1 MLGAAAGLLSAAAG
15 VGASLLVS
23 VLAGGSPTPIT
34 AVGSRVIDATPG
46 AVKDW
51 AIRTLG
57 TYDKPFLLGGIYF
70 AIALLAALT
79 GVIAW
84 RSRRAALALTALLG
98 VIGLAAAAADRTTL
112 VNPLLK
118 LLPALAAI
126 AVSVGLLAWF
136 TRGWSSS
143 RTTSEATA
151 HSDAEP
157 AAVGGGSTAA
167 SKTPAPSD
175 ADTLPA
181 PAFTI
186 RPMAR
191 PKASENSAPAGFD
204 RRAFLAAAM
213 VGGAVAATGYG
224 TSRVFGQLGARSRD
238 AITLPSA
245 ADAVGP
251 LPKGAALQVPGLS
264 SYITPNKDFYRV
276 DTALSVP
283 QIDASTWTLKI
294 HGLVDREVELSYQD
308 LLDMPLVER
317 RITLACVSNEVGGK
331 YAGNAT
337 WLGVR
342 TDDLLK
348 ELGIRDGADAVKST
362 SVDGM
367 TIGTPLDA
375 LTDGRD
381 SMIALGMNGEPL
393 PLAHGFPARLVVP
406 GLYGYVSATKWVVDL
421 EVTRFADFSAYWTSR
436 GFAEEAPI
444 KLFSRVD
451 VPRSFASLKQG
462 KNAVAGVA
470 WAQNTGISKVEVRV
484 DEGDWVEARLA
495 EQDSIDTWRQWV
507 YEWDA
512 DAGTHNIEVR
522 ATDTDG
528 NPQTSRR
535 VPPRPDGATGW
546 HSVNVTVT

>member
-1 MLGAAAGLLSAAAG
+1 M
-15 VGASLLVS
+15 GASLFVS

-57 TYDKPFLLGGIYF
+57 AYDKPFLLGGIYG
-70 AIALLAALT
+70 AIALLAAAT

-84 RSRRAALALTALLG
+84 RSRRVALVVTALLG
-98 VIGLAAAAADRTTL
+98 VLGLAAAAADRSTL
-112 VNPLLK
+112 VSPVLK
-118 LLPALAAI
+118 VLPAIVAL
-126 AVSVGLLAWF
+126 AVSVTLLAWF
-136 TRGWSSS
+136 TSGWNSR
-143 RTTSEATA
+143 RTTT
-151 HSDAEP
+151 DAPASAELEP
-157 AAVGGGSTAA
+157 VAVGGSTAA
-167 SKTPAPSD
+167 GSGSATEGLTDALQPVARSKAT
-175 ADTLPA
+175 
-181 PAFTI
+181 
-186 RPMAR
+186 
-191 PKASENSAPAGFD
+191 EESAPAGFD
-204 RRAFLAAAM
+204 RRAFLAAAL
-213 VGGAVAATGYG
+213 VSGAVAATGYG
-224 TSRVFGQLGARSRD
+224 TSQVFGRVGARSRD
-238 AITLPSA
+238 AIRLPRA
-245 ADAVGP
+245 ADA
-251 LPKGAALQVPGLS
+251 AAAVPTGGSLNVPGLS
-264 SYITPNKDFYRV
+264 SYITSNKDFYRV

-294 HGLVDREVELSYQD
+294 HGLVDREIELSFAD

-317 RITLACVSNEVGGK
+317 RITLACVSNEVGGH
-331 YAGNAT
+331 YAGNAS

-367 TIGTPLDA
+367 TIGTPLEA

-381 SMIALGMNGEPL
+381 AMIAIGMNGEPL

-421 EVTRFADFSAYWTSR
+421 EITRFADFSAYWTDR
-436 GFAEEAPI
+436 GFAAQAPI
-444 KLFSRVD
+444 KLFSRID
-451 VPRSFASLKQG
+451 VPRSFASLDKG
-462 KNAVAGVA
+462 RNAVAGVA

-484 DEGDWVEARLA
+484 DAGNWVEARLA
-495 EQDSIDTWRQWV
+495 AQDSIDTWRQWV

-512 DAGTHNIEVR
+512 DSGTHNVEVR
-522 ATDTDG
+522 ATDADG
-528 NPQTSRR
+528 NTQTSRR
-535 VPPRPDGATGW
+535 VSPRPDGATGW